1 MTWVYSPRY
10 GKNLFVAEEK
20 SLWGEKILKV
30 IIPDEKRIENIP
42 SGEVIPLEQ
51 KESKSKDH
59 IIYSSC
65 AAKISDSI

>member
-1 MTWVYSPRY
+1 MTWVYSQRY

-20 SLWGEKILKV
+20 SLWGEKAIKGNY
-30 IIPDEKRIENIP
+30 PDEKRNRKYPFWRII
-42 SGEVIPLEQ
+42 SLEQ

-65 AAKISDSI
+65 AAN